1 LCQFDAS
8 FESEQRW
15 LHSQEDLA
23 KFGNRSDMKVENFQN
38 PLCFGYLPKPVVK
51 FWQYTYVCVCV
62 CARVWQIRAIFSQKS
77 FASVKTIVLSF
88 FKKNP
93 TKITPLKKHCL
104 LMGCGDWG

>member
-38 PLCFGYLPKPVVK
+38 PFVFWLPAKTCCK
-51 FWQYTYVCVCV
+51 ILAIYICVCV

-77 FASVKTIVLSF
+77 FACVKTIVLSF
-88 FKKNP
+88 FLKKT
-93 TKITPLKKHCL
+93 TKITPKKTL
-104 LMGCGDWG
+104 LAYGMWGWG